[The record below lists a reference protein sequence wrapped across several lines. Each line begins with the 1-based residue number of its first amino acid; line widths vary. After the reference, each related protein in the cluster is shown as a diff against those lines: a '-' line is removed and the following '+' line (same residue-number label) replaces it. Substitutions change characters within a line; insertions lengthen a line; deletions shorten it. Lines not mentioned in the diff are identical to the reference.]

1 MNQKTSTS
9 EIISTSLTLWKKG
22 MKYNLLFSILY
33 FGLLAFFTSIVMVYT
48 GMYEKFTQLSN
59 ILTKNPEVFLRR
71 AEGLAQTPEFATY
84 TLLITI
90 CSGLVYPLHI
100 GLMNV
105 LRKSEQKEEVVFNDL
120 LDGYNGMNF
129 FKYASYY
136 ICWTMIYKYL
146 LGISF
151 LLGILLGVLWVAIT
165 LFIVPIMY
173 FKGEPMGSA
182 MIWSA
187 KIFKEN
193 FVLVLTGVMVAFLFS
208 YLGILLFGV
217 GYLLT
222 FPFWCA
228 MIYVLYNRIFSGEIK
243 TEN

>member
-1 MNQKTSTS
+1 MNQKISVS
-9 EIISTSLTLWKKG
+9 EVIAEALGLWRKA

-33 FGLLAFFTSIVMVYT
+33 FGLLIFFTSVVMVYT
-48 GMYEKFTQLSN
+48 GMYEKFAQLSN
-59 ILTKNPEVFLRR
+59 ILAKNPEVFLKR
-71 AEGLAQTPEFATY
+71 AERLTQTPEFATY

-105 LRKSEQKEEVVFNDL
+105 LRKLTKNEEIIFNDL

-136 ICWTMIYKYL
+136 ICWTMIYK
-146 LGISF
+146 F
-151 LLGILLGVLWVAIT
+151 LLGMPLLWSILLGTFWVGIT

-173 FKGEPMGSA
+173 FKGEPMGAA

-193 FVLVLTGVMVAFLFS
+193 FLSVVAGVIVAFLFS
-208 YLGILLFGV
+208 YLGLLLFGI

-222 FPFWCA
+222 FPFWCS
-228 MIYVLYNRIFSGEIK
+228 IVYVLYRQIFSGEIK